1 MGPWLYKLHIA
12 DNGIDYYRKDGH
24 LAPLIC
30 MRLVRKLIAHSKC
43 LEEIDLEDNLIGDMG
58 GRELVEGLEERKE
71 GKQPIRLS
79 QIF

>member
-1 MGPWLYKLHIA
+1 
-12 DNGIDYYRKDGH
+12 
-24 LAPLIC
+24 

-71 GKQPIRLS
+71 GQ
-79 QIF
+79 